1 MDANARHRAESE
13 EAASFNVRSAEEELA
28 KAREATEQLTSRVA
42 AFENSG
48 ILSSKERTILDGQI
62 GKKEQQIM
70 ENLLS
75 VAKRLEMPLNDQAVL
90 LGWGVYLRMICE
102 NG

>member
-1 MDANARHRAESE
+1 MTPHILLINPNSSEARRKLERVQEGIRMDANARHRAESE

-48 ILSSKERTILDGQI
+48 ILSSKERYSSCNT
-62 GKKEQQIM
+62 
-70 ENLLS
+70 
-75 VAKRLEMPLNDQAVL
+75 VLN
-90 LGWGVYLRMICE
+90 I
-102 NG
+102 